1 MGYRTTAKHI
11 CGLHTRIITHQQ
23 LVVYMKINKPCAP
36 LFILLVKYHY
46 ACGRQ
51 RQTGR
56 GGPIHRLSPTC
67 QPVAK
72 AALNPT
78 RKLIPRIHNQHRTN
92 YYIYICNLRTRV
104 LTKEHSFFSIHS
116 QAKPT
121 LVDETANL
129 HIEECTKEKK
139 KAYEISH
146 RIVHYRH
153 SNKVPTS
160 LPGYINRYSIY

>member
-1 MGYRTTAKHI
+1 MRS
-11 CGLHTRIITHQQ
+11 
-23 LVVYMKINKPCAP
+23 P
-36 LFILLVKYHY
+36 LYL
-46 ACGRQ
+46 ACQIPLRVWTSKTDGQ
-51 RQTGR
+51 GWSH
-56 GGPIHRLSPTC
+56 PSSLSPGPLINNLFTC

-92 YYIYICNLRTRV
+92 YYIYICNLRTRL